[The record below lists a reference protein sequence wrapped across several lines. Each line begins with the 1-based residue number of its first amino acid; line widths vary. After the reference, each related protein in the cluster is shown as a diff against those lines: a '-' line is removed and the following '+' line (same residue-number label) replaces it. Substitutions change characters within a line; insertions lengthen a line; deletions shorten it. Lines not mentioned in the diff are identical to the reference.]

1 MFEREETTAR
11 TAGSIEAKQSH
22 VQQQMSRLANVISR
36 QHELLTELE
45 KRLFSVLRGE
55 SPTEALKETNPRDL
69 LVIHAA
75 ELETFSLDIVAA
87 NRFIESLIERLEL

>member
-45 KRLFSVLRGE
+45 KRLTTILRGE
-55 SPTEALKETNPRDL
+55 NEVSGKSESPKEI

-75 ELETFSLDIVAA
+75 ELESFSADVVAA